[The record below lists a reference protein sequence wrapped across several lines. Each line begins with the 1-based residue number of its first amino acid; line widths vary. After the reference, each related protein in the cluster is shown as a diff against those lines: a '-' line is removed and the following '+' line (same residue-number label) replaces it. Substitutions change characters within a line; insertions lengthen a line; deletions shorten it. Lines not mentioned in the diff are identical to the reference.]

1 MSVSKSKK
9 VATIATTAIRMI
21 VLRKMLMLLLLTVVK
36 CDPLLHNSCDTA
48 CVCDSHSVVCKGRQ
62 LDNIPN
68 DLNPYIT
75 RLDVGTNKIKY
86 VSNMEAY
93 NR

>member
-1 MSVSKSKK
+1 ML
-9 VATIATTAIRMI
+9 IRKMLLLLLKPIKMMI
-21 VLRKMLMLLLLTVVK
+21 VRRMLMLLLLAAVVK
-36 CDPLLHNSCDTA
+36 CDPLMHNSCDTA
-48 CVCDSHSVVCKGRQ
+48 CICDSNSVVCKGRQ

-75 RLDVGTNKIKY
+75 RLDVGRNKIKY